1 MNVHLSEIAE
11 IKAGHTFRGKAE
23 DPDRTE
29 GVRLIQ
35 IKDIKERGVDIHLL
49 NFAAIGE
56 SRVSNVLEEGDV
68 LFPLRGARVEAMVFP
83 SCGGEEVI
91 TTNQVAIIKVS
102 KGVARAEYVSW
113 YLNSEAGER
122 NVSGLKV
129 GSVVSNIGLK
139 DLAGLVLPVPKLSV
153 QDEILALHSNWLARK
168 VVLSKMLVVGEQLS
182 ERSCFKLLG

>member
-1 MNVHLSEIAE
+1 MKIQLSEIAE

-23 DPDRTE
+23 DPDRTD

-35 IKDIKERGVDIHLL
+35 IKDIKEGGVNIPLL
-49 NFAAIGE
+49 SFAAIGE
-56 SRVSNVLEEGDV
+56 ARVSNVLVEGDV

-83 SCGGEEVI
+83 ACEGEEVI

-102 KGVARAEYVSW
+102 RDVVRAEYVSW

-139 DLAGLVLPVPKLSV
+139 DLAGLVLPVPDLSV
-153 QDEILALHSNWLARK
+153 QDEILDLYNNWLARK
-168 VVLSKMLVVGEQLS
+168 AVLSKMLVVGEQLS